1 MVYEGFET
9 RSKMCS
15 DYPDDGRGAENP
27 CVRALTLSQH
37 PLRSYLPGLL
47 SLLVVGSTACGHAAG
62 PWRGR
67 QRGEKVLNF
76 RTVCQQWLLAA
87 AAVHPSSCQ
96 GWLAMLYGRLEAWQ
110 MVAHNHLC
118 VVLSAGFQQ
127 ACLATVHT
135 AQRGTELSPARVH
148 FTSSYLVQLVKFR
161 HVPYHC
167 LWSIEASL

>member
-1 MVYEGFET
+1 MVYECSET
-9 RSKMCS
+9 QSMMFS
-15 DYPDDGRGAENP
+15 GYPDYLTEVEYKREL
-27 CVRALTLSQH
+27 ALTLSQH

-47 SLLVVGSTACGHAAG
+47 SLLVLGSTACGHAAG

-127 ACLATVHT
+127 ACLATAHT
-135 AQRGTELSPARVH
+135 AQRGPKLSPAQAH
-148 FTSSYLVQLVKFR
+148 F
-161 HVPYHC
+161 
-167 LWSIEASL
+167 I